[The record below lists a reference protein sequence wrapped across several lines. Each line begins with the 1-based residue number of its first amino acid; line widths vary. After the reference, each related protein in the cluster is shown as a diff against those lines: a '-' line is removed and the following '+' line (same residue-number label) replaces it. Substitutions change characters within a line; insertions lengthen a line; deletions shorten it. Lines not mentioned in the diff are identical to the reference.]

1 MPLELGH
8 RLRTLT
14 ETAAAVSEGL
24 VSPLE
29 LVDEALAAL
38 EPVQAAC
45 NAFTV
50 VMADEAR
57 ARARELADIDPV
69 GPLHGVPIA
78 IKDLY
83 DVAGYRTTG
92 CCAAYLDRPPAAA
105 DSAVA
110 EKLRAA
116 GAIFLAKTNQHE
128 LACGATSQVSCF
140 GPVLNPFNTAH
151 IPGGSSGGSAAAVAA
166 GVVKMAMGSDTGGSI
181 REPASMCGVTGLK
194 PTHGSVSL
202 RGAMPMIP
210 AFDSGG
216 PLAVSAEDCLLVHRL
231 IAGYDDAYLYS
242 SVDPAPK
249 PAPQSLRGLRLGIPR
264 RMYQRIDPEVH
275 NAVDSAMSELEKLGL
290 VTVEVEGPD
299 PDEGSASWNTRWA
312 EVANCYRDLWDDDR
326 PSRAIKSLLAI
337 GRNTTG
343 PDHARGLAT
352 HRVVQRDFR
361 RAFEKAD
368 VLLAPT
374 APYPAPRVDAQEMPV
389 AGGTIDVHHG
399 GAVRLTMLVNLAG
412 LPALSIP
419 VGFTTEGMPMGAQII
434 GPEFSEELL
443 CAVGIAFQEATDWH
457 LRRADVSL
465 S

>member
-1 MPLELGH
+1 MQ
-8 RLRTLT
+8 TLV
-14 ETAAAVSEGL
+14 ETAAAVADRA
-24 VSPLE
+24 VSPVE
-29 LVDEALAAL
+29 LVEQALAAI
-38 EPVQAAC
+38 EQVQAAS

-83 DVAGYRTTG
+83 DVRAYRTTG
-92 CCAAYLDRPPAAA
+92 CCAAYLDRAAASA

-110 EKLRAA
+110 EKLRAG
-116 GAIFLAKTNQHE
+116 GAIFIAKTNQHE

-151 IPGGSSGGSAAAVAA
+151 IPGGSSGGSAVAVAA

-181 REPASMCGVTGLK
+181 REPAAMCGVTGLK

-216 PLAVSAEDCLLVHRL
+216 PLAITAEDCLLVHRL
-231 IAGYDDAYLYS
+231 IAGYDDSDPFSRADPTPPS
-242 SVDPAPK
+242 SSETV
-249 PAPQSLRGLRLGIPR
+249 RGLRLGIPR
-264 RMYQRIDPEVH
+264 RMYQRIHPEVRA
-275 NAVDSAMSELEKLGL
+275 AVDGAAWVLSELGL
-290 VTVEVEGPD
+290 TLVEVDGPD

-326 PSRAIKSLLAI
+326 PSEPIKRLLAI
-337 GRNTTG
+337 GRNISG
-343 PDHARGLAT
+343 PDHARGLES
-352 HRVVQRDFR
+352 HRLVQREFR
-361 RAFEKAD
+361 RAFESAD
-368 VLLAPT
+368 ILLAPT
-374 APYPAPRVDAQEMPV
+374 TPYPAPRIDAEDVQVE
-389 AGGTIDVHHG
+389 GGSLDVHHG

-419 VGFTTEGMPMGAQII
+419 VGFTSDGMPIGAQVI
-434 GPEFSEELL
+434 GPEFSEARI
-443 CAVGIAFQEATDWH
+443 CAVGSAYQAETYWH
-457 LRRADVSL
+457 LRRAQVGGL
-465 S
+465 SP